1 MIIAERK
8 PLNEIKS
15 FIEQYKKILIA
26 GCGTCATVCL
36 AGGETEVKV
45 VASGL
50 RIGFLQEDR
59 EIEILEDCVPR
70 QCEPEFVE
78 KIVKRVQE
86 EGVEAVLSLGCGVG
100 VNFLSDKL
108 ETVPVFP
115 GVNTKFFGA
124 TVEPG
129 VWVEMCAGCGNCI
142 LHLTGGIC
150 PIARCSKSMLNGPCG
165 GSKDGKCEI
174 SPDVDCG
181 WYLIVERMKKIG
193 TLHRLEE
200 ILPPRDWSTS
210 HAGGP
215 RRVIHEDFL
224 PTFGGGEEAAS
235 GETRKEPLPVRTE
248 KERKG
253 TGEQERR
260 CRPPS

>member
-8 PLNEIKS
+8 PLGEIKS
-15 FIEQYKKILIA
+15 FLENYNKILIV

-36 AGGETEVKV
+36 AGGEAEVKV

-50 RIGFLQEDR
+50 RIGFLKEDK
-59 EIEILEDCVPR
+59 EIEIIEDCITR
-70 QCEPEFVE
+70 QCEPEFVSTIIE
-78 KIVKRVQE
+78 RIKNENI
-86 EGVEAVLSLGCGVG
+86 EAILSLGCGVG
-100 VNFLSDKL
+100 VNFLAEKL

-129 VWVEMCAGCGNCI
+129 VWIEMCAGCGNCL

-150 PIARCSKSMLNGPCG
+150 PIARCSKSILNGPCG

-181 WYLIVERMKKIG
+181 WCLIVKRMKNIG
-193 TLHRLEE
+193 TLHIFEK
-200 ILPPRDWSTS
+200 IIPPRDWSSS
-210 HAGGP
+210 HHGGP
-215 RRVIHEDFL
+215 RRVIHEEIL
-224 PTFGGGEEAAS
+224 PMSTEAQETPEE
-235 GETRKEPLPVRTE
+235 K
-248 KERKG
+248 
-253 TGEQERR
+253 
-260 CRPPS
+260 

>member
-15 FIEQYKKILIA
+15 FLENYKKILIV
-26 GCGTCATVCL
+26 GCGSCATVCL

-50 RIGFLQEDR
+50 RIGFLKEDK
-59 EIEILEDCVPR
+59 EVEILEDCITR
-70 QCEPEFVE
+70 QCEPEFVS
-78 KIVKRVQE
+78 KILERVKKE
-86 EGVEAVLSLGCGVG
+86 EVEAVLSLGCGVG
-100 VNFLSDKL
+100 VNFLAEKL
-108 ETVPVFP
+108 ETFPVFP

-129 VWVEMCAGCGNCI
+129 VWVEMCAGCGNCM

-150 PIARCSKSMLNGPCG
+150 PITRCSKSILNGPCG

-193 TLHRLEE
+193 TLSLIEE
-200 ILPPRDWSTS
+200 IIPPRDWSTS
-210 HAGGP
+210 HHGGP
-215 RRVIHEDFL
+215 RRVIHEEII
-224 PTFGGGEEAAS
+224 PS
-235 GETRKEPLPVRTE
+235 SQE
-248 KERKG
+248 KE
-253 TGEQERR
+253 EI
-260 CRPPS
+260 